1 MQWHGPQLFT
11 IICSMTDVR
20 SVVKFWL
27 PLSSTWLMMAAEGP
41 ILASVV
47 ARLPEDI
54 RNLAA
59 YGVASSI
66 AMLIESPVIGLL
78 SAVITLARDTQAIGV
93 LNAFMRKINWVVSSL
108 MLLVIIP
115 WIFTPLAHT
124 VIGLPDD
131 VAWRVHLGLACMVP
145 WPAAIGVRRF
155 YQGLLIRKGLTRS
168 VAQGTV
174 VRLVSM
180 TATAVVLALA
190 GAPGAAVG
198 CGGLT
203 GGVVMESVAI
213 WLLARRA
220 CRKWEVIPHTHPPLT
235 THQVYRFYAPLAL
248 TSMVSFL
255 AVPLLS
261 IFLSRLPMPLE
272 SLAVLPVISSLI
284 FVFRS
289 FGFSYQEVGI
299 AFLNQNT
306 ASYPVV
312 YKVGLRISLF
322 TTIAMVL
329 TAFTPL
335 LGILFT
341 GIYAISPKLAQ
352 MATLP
357 TQLLVVVPIT
367 AASYSLHRAVMIAAH
382 RTIHVSVSM
391 IIEVGS
397 MALIMLL
404 FIALQSFNGA
414 FASGVAIAAG
424 ILLST
429 AYALAVSKRIRSEWQ
444 AP

>member
-1 MQWHGPQLFT
+1 
-11 IICSMTDVR
+11 MTDTRTVVR
-20 SVVKFWL
+20 FWL

-41 ILASVV
+41 ILASLV
-47 ARLPEDI
+47 ARMPEDV

-78 SAVITLARDTQAIGV
+78 SAVITLARDTQSVGV
-93 LNAFMRKINWVVSSL
+93 LHSFMRRINWIVSCV

-115 WIFTPLAHT
+115 WVFDPLAHT
-124 VIGLPDD
+124 VIGLPND

-174 VRLVSM
+174 VRLVTMSS
-180 TATAVVLALA
+180 TAGILALI
-190 GAPGAAVG
+190 GVPGVAVG
-198 CGGLT
+198 CAGLT
-203 GGVVMESVAI
+203 AGVVLEAVAI
-213 WLLARRA
+213 WWLARKG
-220 CRKWEVIPHTHPPLT
+220 CGNIETTHQHPPLT
-235 THQVYRFYAPLAL
+235 NKQVYKFYAPLAL

-261 IFLSRLPMPLE
+261 MFLSRLPMSLE

-306 ASYPVV
+306 GSYPTV
-312 YKVGLRISLF
+312 YRVGLRISLF
-322 TTIAMVL
+322 TTIAMML

-341 GIYAISPKLAQ
+341 HVYAISPKLAA

-382 RTIHVSVSM
+382 RTVHVSVSM
-391 IIEVGS
+391 LIEVGS
-397 MALIMLL
+397 MAAIMLL
-404 FIALQSFNGA
+404 FIAWQAFDGA
-414 FASGVAIAAG
+414 FASGVAIASG

-429 AYALAVSKRIRSEWQ
+429 AYALTVSKRIRNGWQ

>member
-1 MQWHGPQLFT
+1 MFT
-11 IICSMTDVR
+11 LICDMTDVR
-20 SVVKFWL
+20 TVVRFWL

-47 ARLPEDI
+47 ARLPEDV

-78 SAVITLARDTQAIGV
+78 SAVITLARDKQAVDV
-93 LNAFMRKINWVVSSL
+93 LHAFMHKINWTVTILMTLVV
-108 MLLVIIP
+108 VP
-115 WIFTPLAHT
+115 WIFEPLAYT
-124 VIGLPDD
+124 VIGLPAD
-131 VAWRVHLGLACMVP
+131 VAWRVHAGMVCMIP

-174 VRLVSM
+174 VRLVTMSG
-180 TATAVVLALA
+180 TATILALT
-190 GAPGAAVG
+190 GAPGVIVG
-198 CGGLT
+198 CAGLT
-203 GGVVMESVAI
+203 AGVVLESIAI
-213 WLLARRA
+213 WWLAHKQCLHA
-220 CRKWEVIPHTHPPLT
+220 ELAPHSQPPLT
-235 THQVYRFYAPLAL
+235 TKQVYRFYTPLAL

-261 IFLSRLPMPLE
+261 MFLSRLPMPLE

-306 ASYPVV
+306 NTYPTV
-312 YKVGLRISLF
+312 YKVGLRISFF
-322 TTIAMVL
+322 TTIAMVV

-335 LGILFT
+335 LGILFSAV
-341 GIYAISPKLAQ
+341 YAINPKLSAL
-352 MATLP
+352 ATLP
-357 TQLLVVVPIT
+357 TQLLVVVPVT
-367 AASYSLHRAVMIAAH
+367 AASYSIHRAVMIAAH
-382 RTIHVSVSM
+382 RTIHVSISM
-391 IIEVGS
+391 FIEVGS
-397 MALIMLL
+397 MAAIMLT
-404 FIALQSFNGA
+404 FISLQTLSGAL
-414 FASGVAIAAG
+414 ASGIAIASG

-429 AYALAVSKRIRSEWQ
+429 AYALTVSKRIRSGWK